1 MVAMRAMQ
9 AATIGLLLVCFAAA
23 EIRAQDANYLFVVSE
38 PMGAKVSLDGE
49 ALDRPSPLLLRYLAP
64 GPHLIRLDKEGW
76 YSREITTSL
85 PDNEALQITLVPREP
100 LVYVDGQ
107 AASAASAGAPADQV
121 FRLPATGA
129 TLLPGKGGL
138 GVSAIFPRQGL
149 LDGVNFSLPLFLG
162 LTAVLTVREI
172 YSPRD
177 SNFIISPELAASALI
192 GGGLLA
198 WNIDLQI
205 RRYRFLADHRPRGAS
220 VESLSLAA
228 KLRFDAANQTLLG
241 GDFDAALAR
250 FRELIKEYPDETIMP
265 KALFETGRILFIKAD
280 IKDAEEAFREVAED
294 YPLPELHDRARKGL
308 ADCLVALGDKEGALE
323 QLGLLTYNGTGLT
336 REEVELYRQ
345 SF

>member
-1 MVAMRAMQ
+1 MIATRAIR
-9 AATIGLLLVCFAAA
+9 AAAIGLLLAFFAAA
-23 EIRAQDANYLFVVSE
+23 EIRAQDTNYLFIVSE
-38 PMGAKVSLDGE
+38 PMGAKVSLDGK
-49 ALDRPSPLLLRYLAP
+49 ALDRPSPLLLRDIGP
-64 GPHLIRLDKEGW
+64 GPHLLRFEKEGW
-76 YSREITTSL
+76 YSQEIKTSL
-85 PDNEALQITLVPREP
+85 PGTEALQVTLVPKEP

-107 AASAASAGAPADQV
+107 DASSATASPPADQV
-121 FRLPATGA
+121 IRLPASGA
-129 TLLPGKGGL
+129 TLVPARGGL
-138 GVSAIFPRQGL
+138 RVSPIFPRQGL

-205 RRYRFLADHRPRGAS
+205 RRFRFLADHRPRGAS
-220 VESLSLAA
+220 MKSLSLEA
-228 KLRFDAANQTLLG
+228 KLRFDAANQALLG

-250 FRELIKEYPDETIMP
+250 FRELIQDYPDATIMP

-280 IKDAEEAFREVAED
+280 IKGAEAAFREVAED

-323 QLGLLTYNGTGLT
+323 QLGLLTYNGAGLT
-336 REEVELYRQ
+336 REEVELYRR

>member
-1 MVAMRAMQ
+1 
-9 AATIGLLLVCFAAA
+9 
-23 EIRAQDANYLFVVSE
+23 
-38 PMGAKVSLDGE
+38 MGARVSLDGK
-49 ALDRPSPLLLRYLAP
+49 ALDRPSPLLLRDLAQ
-64 GPHLIRLDKEGW
+64 GPHLIRFEKEGW
-76 YSREITTSL
+76 YSREITTNL
-85 PDNEALQITLVPREP
+85 PGTEALQVTLVPREP

-107 AASAASAGAPADQV
+107 EASAVGAPADRV

-177 SNFIISPELAASALI
+177 SNFIVSPELAASALI

-205 RRYRFLADHRPRGAS
+205 RRFRFLADHRPRGAS

-228 KLRFDAANQTLLG
+228 KLRLDAANQTLLG

-250 FRELIKEYPDETIMP
+250 FRELIQAYPDETIMP

-280 IKDAEEAFREVAED
+280 IKGAEEAFREVAED

-308 ADCLVALGDKEGALE
+308 ADCLVALSDKEGALE